1 MSNHLEIKHQILG
14 KLNKNTYIP
23 RHVRVKVMKTKDK
36 EKIFKEARE
45 KRNITY
51 RRRKI
56 RIIPEYLSRLCK
68 PKPTDLTSLNTK
80 EKKLLTQ
87 HSLLREY
94 VFQNRSELK
103 IKFREFINNV
113 PALKEIKRKFL
124 DIVKPNGVI
133 EQDDKD
139 IF

>member
-1 MSNHLEIKHQILG
+1 M
-14 KLNKNTYIP
+14 
-23 RHVRVKVMKTKDK
+23 
-36 EKIFKEARE
+36 
-45 KRNITY
+45 
-51 RRRKI
+51 
-56 RIIPEYLSRLCK
+56 
-68 PKPTDLTSLNTK
+68 TDLTSLNTK

-139 IF
+139 IFWAESKLNSLKKIEISQSRFQGHSGIKLLTSKRIP

>member
-1 MSNHLEIKHQILG
+1 MLMKI
-14 KLNKNTYIP
+14 NTKIQQSQTTP

-68 PKPTDLTSLNTK
+68 QKPTDLTSLNTK

-94 VFQNRSELK
+94 VFQNRSERK

>member
-1 MSNHLEIKHQILG
+1 MLMKI
-14 KLNKNTYIP
+14 NTKIQQSQTTP

>member
-1 MSNHLEIKHQILG
+1 MLMKI
-14 KLNKNTYIP
+14 NTKIQQSQTTP

-124 DIVKPNGVI
+124 DIVKANGVI

>member
-1 MSNHLEIKHQILG
+1 MKI
-14 KLNKNTYIP
+14 NTKIQQSQTTP